1 MLDFFIAKN
10 NGIFKNTYTV
20 FITHYQAI
28 NFKTVSTKQAGGGIR
43 YSLFKIFRIKMHNI
57 RKVAGY

>member
-10 NGIFKNTYTV
+10 NGIFKNTHTV
-20 FITHYQAI
+20 LITHYQTV
-28 NFKTVSTKQAGGGIR
+28 NFKAVSTKQAGGGIR

-57 RKVAGY
+57 GKVVGY

>member
-10 NGIFKNTYTV
+10 NGILKNTYTV
-20 FITHYQAI
+20 FITHHQAI
-28 NFKTVSTKQAGGGIR
+28 NFKTVSTKQAEGIR
-43 YSLFKIFRIKMHNI
+43 YSLFKIFRVKMYNI